1 VQQAAV
7 GTTEVA
13 GNITQVSQAASVT
26 GGAATSLLSAA
37 GTLSKDGAALK
48 KQVDSFLREIR
59 AA

>member
-26 GGAATSLLSAA
+26 GSAAASLLSAA

-48 KQVDSFLREIR
+48 KQVDSFLGEIR

>member
-1 VQQAAV
+1 M

-13 GNITQVSQAASVT
+13 GNITQVSQAANVT
-26 GGAATSLLSAA
+26 GTAATSLLSAA

>member
-13 GNITQVSQAASVT
+13 GNITQVSQAANVT
-26 GGAATSLLSAA
+26 GSAATSLLSAA
-37 GTLSKDGAALK
+37 GTLSKDGVALK
-48 KQVDSFLREIR
+48 KQVDGFLREIR

>member
-1 VQQAAV
+1 V